1 MTLFKVNII
10 HKIVDATRMITNVPA
25 TTPPKYGVSEG
36 VNLISINGLVDIKK
50 PWKRYV
56 VIGAGKTGIDAI
68 LYLLDNK
75 VDSQRIVWIVSN
87 DCWYLGRDGFE
98 DVKGLSEQFFCI
110 FNNILTAE
118 DINDVYKKGEAAG
131 QFLRLDKNIW
141 PTKMR
146 AATMSSQELEKLQRI
161 GNIVRLGRIDRIET
175 DSIIFKVGESI
186 PTDFESLHIDCSTSG
201 SDFPPVKEKI
211 FDGNLINLQ
220 MVQIPPSATSAA
232 MIAALEIR

>member
-1 MTLFKVNII
+1 MLT
-10 HKIVDATRMITNVPA
+10 HVPA
-25 TTPPKYGVSEG
+25 TTPPKYEVSDD
-36 VNLISINGLVDIKK
+36 VKLISINGLANIQK

-68 LYLLDNK
+68 LYLLENK
-75 VDSQRIVWIVSN
+75 VDSENIVWIVSN

-110 FNNILTAE
+110 FNNILAAK
-118 DINDVYKKGEAAG
+118 DINDVYRRGEAAG

-141 PTKMR
+141 PSKMR
-146 AATMSSQELEKLQRI
+146 AATMSSKELKKLQQI

-175 DSIIFKVGESI
+175 SCIIFKCGESI
-186 PTDFESLHIDCSTSG
+186 PTDLESLHIDCSTSG

-211 FDGNLINLQ
+211 FDGNQIYLQ

-232 MIAALEIR
+232 MTAALEIR